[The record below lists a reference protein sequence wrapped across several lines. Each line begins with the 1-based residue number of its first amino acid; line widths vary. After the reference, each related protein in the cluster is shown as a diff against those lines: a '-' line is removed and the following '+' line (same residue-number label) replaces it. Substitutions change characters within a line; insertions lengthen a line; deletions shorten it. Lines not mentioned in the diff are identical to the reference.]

1 LERPDRF
8 RHDPDLDRARRSC
21 RHESRGRRQAQRRA
35 GKALADPKA
44 QEQLKTLGVLPNFS
58 TPAEFAARI
67 AADRAVYAEI
77 VAKANLT
84 FR

>member
-1 LERPDRF
+1 MNPEVVAKLN
-8 RHDPDLDRARRSC
+8 A
-21 RHESRGRRQAQRRA
+21 AA
-35 GKALADPKA
+35 GKALADPKVH
-44 QEQLKTLGVLPNFS
+44 EQLKTLGVLPNFS

>member
-1 LERPDRF
+1 MNPEVVAKLN
-8 RHDPDLDRARRSC
+8 A
-21 RHESRGRRQAQRRA
+21 AA
-35 GKALADPKA
+35 GKALADPKV

>member
-1 LERPDRF
+1 MNPEVVAKLN
-8 RHDPDLDRARRSC
+8 A
-21 RHESRGRRQAQRRA
+21 AA

-84 FR
+84 FQ